1 MSSSHFL
8 NRAEKEITHK
18 LSAILLEIKDPRL
31 DGRMAISRVV
41 LSADLSHLKVYVFIN
56 EDSERQYIMLK
67 ALKKAIP
74 FLRRRLGE
82 SVRFKR
88 IPAIKIFHDRTP
100 EDAANIEAILSQL
113 QDGGELGDEVATTAV
128 EADELGDHG
137 ELGDQEVTVTAEDAD
152 DETS

>member
-1 MSSSHFL
+1 MSSHFL
-8 NRAEKEITHK
+8 SRAEKEIIRK

-41 LSADLSHLKVYVFIN
+41 LSADLSQLKVYIFIN
-56 EDSERQYIMLK
+56 EDSERQFVMMK
-67 ALKKAIP
+67 ALKKAAP

-88 IPAIKIFHDRTP
+88 TPAIKIFHDRTP
-100 EDAANIEAILSQL
+100 EDAANIESILSHLHDSGQL
-113 QDGGELGDEVATTAV
+113 HEEEQKEGLESTPDLVTEV
-128 EADELGDHG
+128 
-137 ELGDQEVTVTAEDAD
+137 

>member
-18 LSAILLEIKDPRL
+18 LSAILLEVKDPRL

-56 EDSERQYIMLK
+56 EDEERQYVMLK
-67 ALKKAIP
+67 ALKKAVP

-113 QDGGELGDEVATTAV
+113 HTGGELGDDDVATTA
-128 EADELGDHG
+128 
-137 ELGDQEVTVTAEDAD
+137 EVAD